1 MSSCAEAGGYV
12 VVSLAAGW
20 RLVTPEER
28 AELGAFVGGLIGH
41 YAGEA
46 ACDMINDQGV
56 DRVAEAMV

>member
-1 MSSCAEAGGYV
+1 M

-41 YAGEA
+41 YAGEYVG
-46 ACDMINDQGV
+46 DVIIDQGV
-56 DRVAEAMV
+56 DRVAEAME